1 MTGPYETLFRRE
13 WGRLVAAL
21 TRLFGVHNLSLAEDV
36 AQDAFCRAIEAWG
49 EAGPPPNPQAWLMQ
63 TAKNRALDLLRRQR
77 TASAFAPELSWLLQ
91 TEWTLAPTV
100 EDHFAPGALK
110 DDLLRM
116 MFSCCDPRLAQES
129 QVALIL
135 QILCGFSI
143 PEVAAAFMS
152 GQAAMAKRLVR
163 AKKTLASAPGLFDVA
178 AVADVATRLPA
189 VQQALYLLFNE
200 GYHGAS
206 AKAAVRTELC
216 REAMRLAAV
225 LLDDDRCAT
234 PASHAL
240 GALMCLH
247 AARLPAR
254 LDPAGDL
261 VTLAEQDRA
270 LWDPNLAADG
280 LLLLER
286 AAAGDTLT
294 DYHLEAAIA
303 ATHAVAPSAAATD
316 WAAIVGLY
324 DALMALRPS
333 PVVALN
339 RAVAIAERDG
349 AATGLAELA
358 AIEGSERLAAYPLY
372 HAAFGELARRAG
384 DPAAAA
390 DHLRRALA
398 TARNPTERRF
408 LQGRLVLIA

>member
-1 MTGPYETLFRRE
+1 MTGPYEALFRRE

-21 TRLFGVHNLSLAEDV
+21 TRLFGVHSLSLAEDV
-36 AQDAFCRAIEAWG
+36 AQDAFCRAIEAWR

-63 TAKNRALDLLRRQR
+63 TAKNRALDVLRRQR

-143 PEVAAAFMS
+143 PQVAAAFMS

-178 AVADVATRLPA
+178 AAADVATRLPA

-206 AKAAVRTELC
+206 AKVAVRAELC
-216 REAMRLAAV
+216 REAMRLVAV

-280 LLLLER
+280 LRLLER

-349 AATGLAELA
+349 AASGLAELA

-398 TARNPTERRF
+398 AARNPTERRF
-408 LQGRLVLIA
+408 LQGRLRLVA

>member
-1 MTGPYETLFRRE
+1 MTGPYEALFRRE

-49 EAGPPPNPQAWLMQ
+49 ERGPPTNPQAWLMQ
-63 TAKNRALDLLRRQR
+63 TAKNRALDVLRRQR
-77 TASAFAPELSWLLQ
+77 TASSFAPELSWLLQ

-135 QILCGFSI
+135 QILCGFSV

-163 AKKTLASAPGLFDVA
+163 ARKTLASAPGLFDVA
-178 AVADVATRLPA
+178 APADVAARLPA
-189 VQQALYLLFNE
+189 VQRALYLLFNE

-206 AKAAVRTELC
+206 PKVAVRAELC
-216 REAMRLAAV
+216 REAMRLTAL
-225 LLDDDRCAT
+225 LLDEARCAT
-234 PASHAL
+234 PAGHAL

-254 LDPAGDL
+254 LDAAGDL
-261 VTLAEQDRA
+261 VTLAEQNRA
-270 LWDPNLAADG
+270 LWDADLTADG
-280 LLLLER
+280 LRLLER
-286 AAAGDTLT
+286 AAAGDALT

-303 ATHAVAPSAAATD
+303 AAHAVSPSAAATD
-316 WAAIVGLY
+316 WVAIVSLY
-324 DALMALRPS
+324 DTLMAIHPS

-349 AATGLAELA
+349 PACGLAELL
-358 AIEGSERLAAYPLY
+358 AIDGAERLAAYPLY
-372 HAAFGELARRAG
+372 HAALGELACSAG
-384 DPAAAA
+384 DPAAAS

-398 TARNPTERRF
+398 VARNPTERRF
-408 LQGRLVLIA
+408 LQRRLRLI